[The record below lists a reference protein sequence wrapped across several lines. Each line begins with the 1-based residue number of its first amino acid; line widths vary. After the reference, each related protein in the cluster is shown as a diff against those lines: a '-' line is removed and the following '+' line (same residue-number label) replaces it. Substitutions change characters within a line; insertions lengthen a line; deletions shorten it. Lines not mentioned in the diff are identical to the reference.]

1 MDQCFNSPSIT
12 KKLVPD
18 MNKAEIVIPK
28 EKFKSSINEPG
39 AISSKGIKFENEEE
53 FDKHMKRQVC
63 DEIRETKKEIVK
75 PKTISII
82 GNPGFHQINQ
92 NILFCLDHKSQMGFR
107 KVCQSWKQQVDQ
119 PFFWI
124 KKLNLKSHPKGL
136 GNKWI
141 DLVGRIQKGSYLE
154 KEVTNC
160 LMKWYGMHQSWDED
174 EIDAFYLK
182 SI

>member
-75 PKTISII
+75 PKTIFII
-82 GNPGFHQINQ
+82 GNPGFQQINQ

-119 PFFWI
+119 
-124 KKLNLKSHPKGL
+124 
-136 GNKWI
+136 
-141 DLVGRIQKGSYLE
+141 Q
-154 KEVTNC
+154 T
-160 LMKWYGMHQSWDED
+160 
-174 EIDAFYLK
+174 
-182 SI
+182 